1 MAPRLNTL
9 VVLVLVVLVPCL
21 GSAPAAAAAPE
32 AEAQTGAAAPVAGS
46 AAQAHP
52 PVTLEIPPGA
62 EAGPDF
68 DVERATQAYL
78 GLLTP
83 EQRERSDSYFEG
95 GYVLLVVDLLYGLA
109 MAWLL
114 LRTRLSARMRNW
126 ADRVTTNPFLRGV
139 LYAVQYLVVA
149 TVLAF
154 PLTLYA
160 GFFRE
165 HAYGLATQTLGAWLG
180 DELKKL
186 VIAVIFGG
194 LGLGVLYAVIR
205 RFPRTWWLGGA
216 IAGVAMLMLSV
227 LIAPVWLAPLF
238 NDYQPLEPGP
248 VRESILSMARGNGVP
263 SDNVYWFDASR
274 QTTRISAN
282 VSGLFGTT
290 RISLNDNLLRRTA
303 PEEIEAVMGHE
314 MGHYLLGHVWATL
327 ISIGLLLVVGLAVS
341 RWAFLRLI
349 ERYGQRWDVRG
360 QSDPAGLPLLLAIMS
375 VYFFAITPVTNSMI
389 RTNESQADIF
399 GLNVARQ
406 PDGFARVAIRLS
418 DYRKLDPGP
427 LEEIFFYDHPS
438 GRARVEMSMRWKA
451 EQLRAAARAAAARA
465 AQGGA
470 TPGGGA
476 AE

>member
-1 MAPRLNTL
+1 MVRGPI
-9 VVLVLVVLVPCL
+9 VLASLLAVGLARAAFAAEPPPEA
-21 GSAPAAAAAPE
+21 APA
-32 AEAQTGAAAPVAGS
+32 AGS
-46 AAQAHP
+46 AAPVHE

-68 DVERATQAYL
+68 EVERATEAYL

-83 EQRERSDSYFEG
+83 EQRERSDAYFEG
-95 GYVLLVVDLLYGLA
+95 GYVLLLVDLLYGLA

-114 LRTRLSARMRNW
+114 LRTRLSARMRNR
-126 ADRVTTNPFLRGV
+126 ADRVTGNPFLRAM
-139 LYAVQYLVVA
+139 LYGAQYVVVTA
-149 TVLAF
+149 VLAF
-154 PLTLYA
+154 PLALYV

-165 HAYGLATQTLGAWLG
+165 HAYGLATQTLGAWLV
-180 DELKKL
+180 DELKEL
-186 VIAVIFGG
+186 VIGVIFVS
-194 LGLGVLYAVIR
+194 LGVGVLYAVIR
-205 RFPRTWWLGGA
+205 RFPRNWWLGGA
-216 IAGVAMLMLSV
+216 IAAVAMLVLSLV
-227 LIAPVWLAPLF
+227 IAPVLLAPLF

-248 VRESILSMARGNGVP
+248 LRESILSMARGNGVP
-263 SDNVYWFDASR
+263 SDDVYWFDASR

-314 MGHYLLGHVWATL
+314 MGHYLLGHVWAML
-327 ISIGLLLVVGLAVS
+327 ISIGLLLVVGLAVGQ
-341 RWAFLRLI
+341 WAFARLI
-349 ERYGQRWDVRG
+349 DKYGQRWDVRG
-360 QSDPAGLPLLLAIMS
+360 QSDPAGLPLLAAIVS
-375 VYFFAITPVTNSMI
+375 VYFFVITPVTNSI
-389 RTNESQADIF
+389 VRESESEADIF

-427 LEEIFFYDHPS
+427 LEEIIFYDHPS

-451 EQLRAAARAAAARA
+451 EQLRRAAARAA
-465 AQGGA
+465 
-470 TPGGGA
+470 PGSAPPTGA

>member
-1 MAPRLNTL
+1 MVRGPIVLLVSFLAVGIAGVAFAAEPAP
-9 VVLVLVVLVPCL
+9 V
-21 GSAPAAAAAPE
+21 AAAAP
-32 AEAQTGAAAPVAGS
+32 AADS
-46 AAQAHP
+46 AAQAHL

-68 DVERATQAYL
+68 DIERATQAYL

-83 EQRERSDSYFEG
+83 EQGARSDTYFEG

-114 LRTRLSARMRNW
+114 LRTRLSARLRNQ
-126 ADRVTTNPFLRGV
+126 AERVTSNPSLRV
-139 LYAVQYLVVA
+139 ALYAAQYLVLTA
-149 TVLAF
+149 VLAF
-154 PLTLYA
+154 PLTLYV

-180 DELKKL
+180 DELKEL
-186 VIAVIFGG
+186 VIGVVFGSVAVV
-194 LGLGVLYAVIR
+194 VLYAVIR

-216 IAGVAMLMLSV
+216 IAGVAMLVLTV
-227 LIAPVWLAPLF
+227 LISPVWLAPLF
-238 NDYQPLEPGP
+238 NDYQPLEVGP
-248 VRESILSMARGNGVP
+248 VRESILSMARANGVP
-263 SDNVYWFDASR
+263 ADDVYWFDASR

-282 VSGLFGTT
+282 VSGLLGTT
-290 RISLNDNLLRRTA
+290 RLSLNDNLLRRTA

-314 MGHYLLGHVWATL
+314 MGHYLLGHVWAML
-327 ISIGLLLVVGLAVS
+327 ISLGLLLVVGLAVS
-341 RWAFLRLI
+341 RWGFARLI

-360 QSDPAGLPLLLAIMS
+360 QSDPAGLPLLLAIVS
-375 VYFFAITPVTNSMI
+375 VYFFAMTPVTNSMI
-389 RTNESQADIF
+389 RSNESQADIF

-451 EQLRAAARAAAARA
+451 EQLRAAARAA
-465 AQGGA
+465 
-470 TPGGGA
+470 GGGA
-476 AE
+476 AAGSVPATGAAPVATPIQ

>member
-1 MAPRLNTL
+1 MVRGPILL
-9 VVLVLVVLVPCL
+9 VSLLAVGIARAAFAAEPLPEAVP
-21 GSAPAAAAAPE
+21 AAAPE
-32 AEAQTGAAAPVAGS
+32 AAPAAGS
-46 AAQAHP
+46 ATQAP
-52 PVTLEIPPGA
+52 APVELEIPPGA
-62 EAGPDF
+62 EAGPNF

-83 EQRERSDSYFEG
+83 EQRERSDAYFEG
-95 GYVLLVVDLLYGLA
+95 GYVLLLVNLLYGLA

-126 ADRVTTNPFLRGV
+126 ADHVTENPNLRVA
-139 LYAVQYLVVA
+139 LYAAQYIVITA
-149 TVLAF
+149 VLAF
-154 PLTLYA
+154 PLTLYV

-180 DELKKL
+180 DQLKEL
-186 VIAVIFGG
+186 VIVVIFGS
-194 LGLGVLYAVIR
+194 LALIVLYAVIR

-216 IAGVAMLMLSV
+216 IAGVALLVFSI
-227 LIAPVWLAPLF
+227 LISPVWLAPLF

-263 SDNVYWFDASR
+263 ADDVYWFDASR

-282 VSGLFGTT
+282 VNGLFGTT

-303 PEEIEAVMGHE
+303 PAEIEAVMGHE

-327 ISIGLLLVVGLAVS
+327 SSIGVLLVGGLAVS
-341 RWAFLRLI
+341 RWAFARLI
-349 ERYGQRWDVRG
+349 EKYGQRWDVRG
-360 QSDPAGLPLLLAIMS
+360 QSDPAGLPLLLAIVS
-375 VYFFAITPVTNSMI
+375 VYFFAMTPVTNSMI

-451 EQLRAAARAAAARA
+451 EQLRAETRAAAARA
-465 AQGGA
+465 A
-470 TPGGGA
+470 A